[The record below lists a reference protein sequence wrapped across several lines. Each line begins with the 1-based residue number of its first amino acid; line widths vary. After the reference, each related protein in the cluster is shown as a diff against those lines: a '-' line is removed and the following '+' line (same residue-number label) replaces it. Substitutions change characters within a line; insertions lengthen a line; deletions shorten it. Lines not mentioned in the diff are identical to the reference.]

1 MARVPK
7 TITERFERFVRKNG
21 SRLLQRAETVAE
33 ITGRARDLLDVATEG
48 AEHLARTLTRG
59 LDAAQG
65 GREDGRE
72 GGREGTRENPS
83 IGVRPAPRDPRNR

>member
-65 GREDGRE
+65 GRE
-72 GGREGTRENPS
+72 GTRENPS